1 MTGIAYPIAQDNETH
16 RARVW
21 RTSKRARFSN
31 ICLLGVCQCRHG
43 NGLIMGLYAHRNQRF
58 APIQAEIIAVFSVRT
73 SSALLR
79 SFCSCC
85 YPDEP
90 RKPYVPRTTPCNL
103 TLSGYQIDAVRTY
116 RRSPTR
122 LPLSRSQLKC
132 EGMVARQF
140 LFVLCKNEA
149 AASEKAYSQSF
160 SG

>member
-58 APIQAEIIAVFSVRT
+58 APIQAEIIAVFLFVP
-73 SSALLR
+73 ALL
-79 SFCSCC
+79 FC
-85 YPDEP
+85 
-90 RKPYVPRTTPCNL
+90 VPFAPVVTPTNRENLTFHAQPLAILPFRATKL
-103 TLSGYQIDAVRTY
+103 TLSGHTGDHPRA
-116 RRSPTR
+116 S
-122 LPLSRSQLKC
+122 PLSRSQLKC